1 MIDPDDLKA
10 ISFSDDDSP
19 ELPEI
24 SQEAVRA
31 HREARRRRA
40 EQNRLWLEKNMD
52 WKPFGFDF

>member
-31 HREARRRRA
+31 RRDARRRRA